1 MLKIKNYSLGCLIMD
16 LEEFDSLE
24 LELSEIEYPEIDLE
38 TDDIKL
44 ILTLKKDYSKIK
56 DIEDRKK
63 EFIKDMKDFIDEFV
77 ANPEFDELME
87 YY

>member
-1 MLKIKNYSLGCLIMD
+1 MD
-16 LEEFDSLE
+16 LKEFDSLE
-24 LELSEIEYPEIDLE
+24 IELPEIEYPEIELE

-56 DIEDRKK
+56 DIENRKK
-63 EFIKDMKDFIDEFV
+63 EFIKDMKEFIDEFV

>member
-1 MLKIKNYSLGCLIMD
+1 MD
-16 LEEFDSLE
+16 LKEFDNLE
-24 LELSEIEYPEIDLE
+24 IELPEIEYPEIELE
-38 TDDIKL
+38 TNDIKL

-56 DIEDRKK
+56 NIEERKK

-87 YY
+87 HY

>member
-1 MLKIKNYSLGCLIMD
+1 MD
-16 LEEFDSLE
+16 LEEFDNFEIE
-24 LELSEIEYPEIDLE
+24 LPELEYPEIELE

-56 DIEDRKK
+56 DIEKRKK
-63 EFIKDMKDFIDEFV
+63 EFIKDMKDFINEFV

>member
-1 MLKIKNYSLGCLIMD
+1 MD

>member
-1 MLKIKNYSLGCLIMD
+1 MD
-16 LEEFDSLE
+16 LEEFDNLE
-24 LELSEIEYPEIDLE
+24 IELPELEYPELELE
-38 TDDIKL
+38 TDDLKL
-44 ILTLKKDYSKIK
+44 ILTLKKDYSKIE

-77 ANPEFDELME
+77 ANPEFDDLME

>member
-1 MLKIKNYSLGCLIMD
+1 MKLEDFDD
-16 LEEFDSLE
+16 LEIDFAE
-24 LELSEIEYPEIDLE
+24 LEYPKIELKTNDL
-38 TDDIKL
+38 KL

-56 DIEDRKK
+56 DLEKRKK
-63 EFIKDMKDFIDEFV
+63 EFIVDMKDFIDEFA